1 MLAASELECVRGER
15 RLFAG
20 LSFTL
25 GAGHGLVVQGANGA
39 GKTSLLR
46 IVLGLSPPASGEVT
60 WTGRPIRSLG
70 EAYRRDLVYCGHSNA
85 LKDDLSAVENVRAAA
100 ALSRGRITREEAR
113 AALARAGVAA
123 EADLPVRSLSQG
135 QKRRTALARL
145 VPGGAR
151 LWVLDE
157 PLSALDAGGV
167 EWLAGMLDAHLERGG
182 LALVTS
188 HQALPVRARLSTLHL
203 GSR

>member
-20 LSFTL
+20 VSFTL

-46 IVLGLSPPASGEVT
+46 IVLGLAPPASGEVT
-60 WTGRPIRSLG
+60 WAGRPIRSLG

-100 ALSRGRITREEAR
+100 SLSGGTITRAEAR
-113 AALARAGVAA
+113 AALARVGVAA

-145 VPGGAR
+145 APGGAR

-157 PLSALDAGGV
+157 PLSALDADGV
-167 EWLAGMLDAHLERGG
+167 AWLAGALDAHLERGG